1 MKRMELI
8 AGVVMSIAAVSTAN
22 AGVPVGAPEID
33 ATSGVAAMS
42 LVIGV
47 LAWVSERKRRK
58 QSD

>member
-1 MKRMELI
+1 MKSTTLI
-8 AGVVMSIAAVSTAN
+8 AGVVMSIVAVSAAN
-22 AGVPVGAPEID
+22 ATPVGAPEID

-58 QSD
+58 QAD